1 MPSVQDKGQVPEKN
15 AGLTQLQARQIL
27 DINQSMGKKGQKF
40 RQPMVLCKIQTE
52 KPRPKRRSETRIPE
66 GISGCIQIIP

>member
-1 MPSVQDKGQVPEKN
+1 MPSVRDKGQVPEKN

-27 DINQSMGKKGQKF
+27 DKTQSKAKNGQKF
-40 RQPMVLCKIQTE
+40 RQPMVLHKIQTE
-52 KPRPKRRSETRIPE
+52 KPRPEIRSETRIPE